1 MTHNQPP
8 TTYDPPP
15 CKGARP
21 CADGAVTKYLSLVN
35 NYSQVHL
42 KLEGEKLLLI
52 LADPPDCG
60 RGRADWWSILQEL
73 KCRLSWVTREKN
85 TPTALRGEGTRVELI
100 APKSVLDEKQ
110 LQTLRDTLGEF
121 ALKLELVR
129 TSIRQTAIAAWEV
142 GYSVKQE
149 KSEQPGPDINLSA
162 IGAPGIIDGGCAP
175 TELKEPLYLQTTL
188 RSGIEVRHE
197 STIVIWG
204 DLNPG
209 SAAIAAGDIL
219 VWGRLRGIAHA
230 GSLGNRS
237 RRIVALKMEPTQL
250 RIADTIARA
259 PESNPEQLDP
269 EVAYIGS
276 SGIRLAKAI
285 DFIKTHSF
293 SSSIGAWTNS
303 SQRQQSKRRTD
314 W

>member
-1 MTHNQPP
+1 MTHNQPK
-8 TTYDPPP
+8 TYDPPP
-15 CKGARP
+15 CRGQKTP
-21 CADGAVTKYLSLVN
+21 ADGAVTKYLSLVN
-35 NYSQVHL
+35 KYSQVHL

-73 KCRLSWVTREKN
+73 KCRLSGVTQKKN
-85 TPTALRGEGTRVELI
+85 TPTALRREGTRVELI

-149 KSEQPGPDINLSA
+149 QELDINLSA

-209 SAAIAAGDIL
+209 STAIAAGDIL

-230 GSLGNRS
+230 GALGNRS

-250 RIADTIARA
+250 RIADTLARA
-259 PESNPEQLDP
+259 PARNPERFEP
-269 EVAYIGS
+269 EVAYIAAE
-276 SGIRLAKAI
+276 GIRLAKAI
-285 DFIKTHSF
+285 DFIRTHSF
-293 SSSIGAWTNS
+293 DQVLGAWTNS

>member
-1 MTHNQPP
+1 MTHNQP

-15 CKGARP
+15 CRGQKTP
-21 CADGAVTKYLSLVN
+21 ADGTVTKYLSLVN
-35 NYSQVHL
+35 KYSQVHL

-60 RGRADWWSILQEL
+60 RGRADWWWILQEL
-73 KCRLSWVTREKN
+73 KCRLSGVTQKKN
-85 TPTALRGEGTRVELI
+85 TPTALRREGTRVELI

-149 KSEQPGPDINLSA
+149 KSSQQEPDINLSA
-162 IGAPGIIDGGCAP
+162 IGARPCAP
-175 TELKEPLYLQTTL
+175 IELNSPLYLQTTL
-188 RSGIEVRHE
+188 RSGIEVRHP

-230 GSLGNRS
+230 GALGGRS

-293 SSSIGAWTNS
+293 SETIGAWTNS
-303 SQRQQSKRRTD
+303 TQRQQSKRRTD

>member
-1 MTHNQPP
+1 MTHNQP
-8 TTYDPPP
+8 TYEDPPR
-15 CKGARP
+15 KGARP

-52 LADPPDCG
+52 LADRAGCG
-60 RGRADWWSILQEL
+60 RGGADWWSILQEL
-73 KCRLSWVTREKN
+73 KCRLSGRSRGKN
-85 TPTALRGEGTRVELI
+85 IPTAVPREGTRVELI
-100 APKSVLDEKQ
+100 APKSALDEKQ

-129 TSIRQTAIAAWEV
+129 TCNRQTAIAAATV

-230 GSLGNRS
+230 GALGNRS
-237 RRIVALKMEPTQL
+237 RCIVALKMEATQL

-293 SSSIGAWTNS
+293 SEDLGAWTD
-303 SQRQQSKRRTD
+303 SQNRNMTL
-314 W
+314 